1 MASARILTMAGT
13 DDDSLGTYLTQA
25 ASHKGNALYKLPQFQ
40 QVVLLNRN
48 HDGDL
53 CDGSE
58 KDIATWVLLQLMVF
72 ENNNTEYLVWAC
84 RNCDVMKSIFSLAR
98 TQDPGRLVN
107 NICCHSKV
115 LITKY

>member
-13 DDDSLGTYLTQA
+13 DDDSLVTYLTQA

-58 KDIATWVLLQLMVF
+58 KDIVTWVLLQLMVF

-84 RNCDVMKSIFSLAR
+84 RNCDVIFSLAR